1 MSKSKKEKYLKK
13 AINKERAK
21 NQMIRDTR
29 KTTAYGFILLAPF
42 ITMFGVM
49 AYAMTQ

>member
-1 MSKSKKEKYLKK
+1 MSKSKKEKHLKK
-13 AINKERAK
+13 AIKMERAK

-42 ITMFGVM
+42 IAMFGVM

>member
-42 ITMFGVM
+42 IAMFGIM
-49 AYAMTQ
+49 AYSITL

>member
-29 KTTAYGFILLAPF
+29 KTTLHGFIVLSPI
-42 ITMFGVM
+42 ITMFGIMVYGM
-49 AYAMTQ
+49 AL